1 MTQIFNI
8 YGTTEVSSW
17 STCHAV
23 GEAVLRRS
31 PAERGERERN
41 GGGREEGEIEE
52 ESVPLGEPLL
62 GTQVEVRGELS
73 DKNGRFGEIYLGKIL
88 GCISQFLSM

>member
-23 GEAVLRRS
+23 DEAVLCRS
-31 PAERGERERN
+31 LAEGGERERN
-41 GGGREEGEIEE
+41 GGGRGESKIEE

-62 GTQVEVRGELS
+62 GTLVEVRGEQS
-73 DKNGRFGEIYLGKIL
+73 EENGRFGEIYLGIVL
-88 GCISQFLSM
+88 GVLVNGT

>member
-23 GEAVLRRS
+23 DEAVLRRS
-31 PAERGERERN
+31 LAEGGERERN
-41 GGGREEGEIEE
+41 GGGRGEGKIEE

-62 GTQVEVRGELS
+62 GTLVEVRGEQS
-73 DKNGRFGEIYLGKIL
+73 EENGRFGEICLGIVL
-88 GCISQFLSM
+88 GVLVN